1 MGLKDLFITPIYL
14 VLFTVIAYFIRPY
27 VTNRQTRKYFLP
39 ALWVRFGGAIA
50 LGIIYQFYY
59 GRGDTFGYFDQATI
73 VYNAILNNPIVGLKL
88 IFTPYV
94 NTSDVFIHASKIY
107 WFNSVPEFTIIR
119 IVAVLGLFTFHSYL
133 GTSLFF
139 AFFAF
144 IGSWLMFKVIIQRFN
159 IPVKWVA
166 LSTLFIPSVIFWGS
180 GILKDTITL
189 GALGILFYVCHQII
203 YRRRISVSLLLVMIC
218 SAWLIYLIKIY
229 ILLCFIPVV
238 FIWWYL
244 ENIQRIRS
252 VVFKV
257 LFIPVLLILFLGL
270 GYFTFDQISSSSDRY
285 NLESIAELAYITS
298 YDIRFYTGKNAG
310 SGYDLG
316 AQDGTWGTLIQLAPK
331 AINVAL
337 FRPYLWEVNN
347 PLMLLSAIEALIF
360 LFLTLNIILKMS
372 SKRIKQL
379 RQPMVIMFLIFSI
392 AFAFAVGVS
401 TYNFGSL
408 SRYKIPLLPFYATT
422 IVLVLKTKSQ
432 DISNRHLN
440 RS

>member
-59 GRGDTFGYFDQATI
+59 GRGDTFEYFDQATI
-73 VYNAILNNPIVGLKL
+73 VYNAILDNPVVGLKL

-94 NTSDVFIHASKIY
+94 NASDVFIYASKIHWY
-107 WFNSVPEFTIIR
+107 NSVPEFTIIR
-119 IVAVLGLFTFHSYL
+119 IVAIIGLFTFHTYL

-144 IGSWLMFKVIIQRFN
+144 TGSWLMFNVFIQRFA

-189 GALGILFYVCHQII
+189 SALGIAFAFAFKIIEERKATFRNYSCLIISLFF
-203 YRRRISVSLLLVMIC
+203 
-218 SAWLIYLIKIY
+218 IYLIKVY
-229 ILLCFIPVV
+229 ILLCFIPSI
-238 FIWWYL
+238 FLWWYL
-244 ENIQRIRS
+244 KSLKLIKKTSLRFFSAPILLGFFLLFGYT
-252 VVFKV
+252 VVEGV
-257 LFIPVLLILFLGL
+257 T
-270 GYFTFDQISSSSDRY
+270 YDSERY
-285 NLESIAELAYITS
+285 NLGSLPKWVHTTS
-298 YDIRFYTGKNAG
+298 YDIRYWTGKDAG
-310 SGYDLG
+310 SGYDIG
-316 AQDGTWGTLIQLAPK
+316 AQDGTWKTLISLVPA
-331 AINVAL
+331 AVNVSL

-347 PLMLLSAIEALIF
+347 PLMLLASLEGFSLMLLTVMF
-360 LFLTLNIILKMS
+360 LFKFRFSLF
-372 SKRIKQL
+372 KQ
-379 RQPMVIMFLIFSI
+379 PIVIFIFVFSI
-392 AFAFAVGVS
+392 TFAFAVGTS

-408 SRYKIPLLPFYATT
+408 NRYKIPMLPFYTSL
-422 IVLVLKTKSQ
+422 LVTQLKSRNLV
-432 DISNRHLN
+432 D
-440 RS
+440 